1 MMYIIYTHCIYV
13 YTLYIYIYIIIYPK
27 LLVYMIHYLSPFG
40 SISQGCRWSGRPL
53 LLRWVSVKWRKRC
66 VFHIK
71 NGGKNMKNHWFY
83 DLINFVSSRYW
94 TNIGF
99 HRYWNNIWPG
109 CECPI
114 VPLFTSKVPL
124 SFSGPHGF
132 VWEKT
137 WQSRPPDFVS
147 HPKNISKSSIYK
159 ICVSIVCMIHCLNP
173 NLSGKPGNIW

>member
-1 MMYIIYTHCIYV
+1 MFKYDVYYI
-13 YTLYIYIYIIIYPK
+13 YTLYICIYTVYIYIIIYPK

-132 VWEKT
+132 VWEKH
-137 WQSRPPDFVS
+137 DKVV
-147 HPKNISKSSIYK
+147 HPTLCHTLKISQNRVFTRSVYPLYAWFIA
-159 ICVSIVCMIHCLNP
+159 
-173 NLSGKPGNIW
+173 